1 MPHSVATFLQV
12 EYLYLIKET
21 EEVLKA
27 APSGAEIWREAKS
40 QHMRSFAEPTIC
52 QHYFLT
58 FVEKVL
64 AK

>member
-1 MPHSVATFLQV
+1 MPK
-12 EYLYLIKET
+12 KET
-21 EEVLKA
+21 EEVLKV
-27 APSGAEIWREAKS
+27 APSDAEIWREPKS
-40 QHMRSFAEPTIC
+40 QHMRTFAEPTIW